1 MGLLDGKL
9 AVITGGSRGIGKAI
23 AKAYIAQGANVV
35 IADIDLETAQST
47 AKELGEAA
55 HAIQLNVADKKDVYD
70 KTDQIWNQFGKV
82 DIWVNN
88 AGISQQIP
96 FEELEEDWWDK
107 IMEVDLKGVFLC
119 SQANFIKMKE
129 NGGGKFVNISSM
141 AGERG
146 GKVSGA
152 HYSAAKGGVNT
163 LTKVVALN
171 GGSYGITANAITPGL
186 IMTQMAI
193 DLGWANEEH
202 NDIPLGRLGTPDD
215 IANVAVFLGSSL
227 SDYVSGDIIKVNG
240 GMYMG

>member
-1 MGLLDGKL
+1 MGLLEGKL

-23 AKAYIAQGANVV
+23 AKAYVEQGARVV
-35 IADIDLETAQST
+35 IADIDLKTAQET
-47 AKELGEAA
+47 AKELGNDSL
-55 HAIQLNVADKKDVYD
+55 AIELNVADKKDVYE
-70 KTDQIWNQFGKV
+70 KTDEIWSRIGKV
-82 DIWVNN
+82 DVWVNN
-88 AGISQQIP
+88 AGISQQVP
-96 FEELEEDWWDK
+96 FEELEEDAWDK
-107 IMEVDLKGVFLC
+107 ILEVDLKGVFLC

-186 IMTQMAI
+186 ILTQMAV
-193 DLGWANEEH
+193 DLGWANQEH
-202 NDIPLGRLGTPDD
+202 NDIPIGRLGTPED
-215 IANVAVFLGSSL
+215 IANVAVFLGSYL
-227 SDYVSGDIIKVNG
+227 SDYVSGDIVKVNG

>member
-23 AKAYIAQGANVV
+23 AKAYIAQGAKVV
-35 IADIDLETAQST
+35 IADIDLETAQNT

-70 KTDQIWNQFGKV
+70 KTDQIWSQFGKV

-96 FEELEEDWWDK
+96 FEELEEDWWDR

-129 NGGGKFVNISSM
+129 HGGGKFVNISSM